1 MKILHN
7 PRCRKSR
14 EGLKMLEESGN
25 EFEIVDYL
33 NQPLDVRM
41 RSDPPD
47 VPGILSPIHPAVDEL
62 LNLKKMFKENIFD
75 RTREILF
82 GYADENGKGGICPNL
97 ADSEWKYGSADDD
110 IYKSIA
116 EGRPGGMPNWNESLS
131 EEKIKDIVAYI
142 RSLSAK

>member
-1 MKILHN
+1 MKRFMSFIALLCV
-7 PRCRKSR
+7 PALLLVLTSCTDEKAGTSA
-14 EGLKMLEESGN
+14 GQSDVSKGVKQGAA
-25 EFEIVDYL
+25 IYQAKCL
-33 NQPLDVRM
+33 NCH
-41 RSDPPD
+41 
-47 VPGILSPIHPAVDEL
+47 G
-62 LNLKKMFKENIFD
+62 
-75 RTREILF
+75 
-82 GYADENGKGGICPNL
+82 ENGKGGICPNL